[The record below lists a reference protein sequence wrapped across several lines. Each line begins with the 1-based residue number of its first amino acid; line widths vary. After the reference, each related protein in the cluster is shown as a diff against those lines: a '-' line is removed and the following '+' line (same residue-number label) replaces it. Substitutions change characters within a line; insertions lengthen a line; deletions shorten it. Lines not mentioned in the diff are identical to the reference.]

1 MRIFQPVV
9 GLAVLGVTLAL
20 TVRSFRPE
28 LALLI
33 GVATGIAVLLSVV
46 GELTGVIDALRAAA
60 RQYGVDEGY
69 LGVLLK
75 IIGIAYL
82 AQFGVQICRDAERI
96 GPRRPRWSWP
106 GACSCSRRRL
116 PAAVAMLASA
126 AELLRRAAP

>member
-1 MRIFQPVV
+1 MRIFTIV

-69 LGVLLK
+69 LSVLLK

-82 AQFGVQICRDAERI
+82 AQFGVQICRDAGESAAAAKVELAGRVLVL
-96 GPRRPRWSWP
+96 
-106 GACSCSRRRL
+106 AAAL

>member
-1 MRIFQPVV
+1 MRIFTIV
-9 GLAVLGVTLAL
+9 GLAVLGMTLAL

-82 AQFGVQICRDAERI
+82 AQFGVQICRDAGE
-96 GPRRPRWSWP
+96 
-106 GACSCSRRRL
+106 
-116 PAAVAMLASA
+116 
-126 AELLRRAAP
+126 